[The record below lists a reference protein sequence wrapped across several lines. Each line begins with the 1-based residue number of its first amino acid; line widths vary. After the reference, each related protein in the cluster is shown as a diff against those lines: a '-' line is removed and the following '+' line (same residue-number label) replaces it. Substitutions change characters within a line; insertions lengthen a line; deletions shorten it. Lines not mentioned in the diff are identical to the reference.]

1 MNQELKVGA
10 RLRSAACTAE
20 VVVVKAPIGPV
31 DLRCGGH
38 AMAEDAV
45 AGTEALDSADADA
58 GGTVLGKRYTDDE
71 SGIELLAV
79 KAGDGSITVDG
90 RALTLKG
97 VKPLPS
103 SD

>member
-10 RLRSAACTAE
+10 RLKSAACTAE
-20 VVVVKAPIGPV
+20 VVVVKAPTGPV

-38 AMAEDAV
+38 AMGEDAV
-45 AGTEALDSADADA
+45 AETEALDSAEA

-79 KAGDGSITVDG
+79 KAGDGSISIDG